1 MDIVKYLIETWHCE
15 VNIQNQKEELPLH
28 IACIRGNLE
37 VAMLVCKCNMNT
49 VTATGDTPLHLA
61 LSDSCHEDLVKFL
74 ILKGLCDFNIP
85 NNEGKLPFHIAC
97 ERHSTE
103 IVRLVG
109 VCDVNARTKSGDNPL
124 HVACRSES
132 YMYSQTAQTTEVV
145 EYLVKERH
153 CDLTIWND
161 NNELLLHIACEMH
174 NKVETVKL
182 LCNGDIN
189 VNTQTFHSGATLL
202 HYA

>member
-1 MDIVKYLIETWHCE
+1 MDNVKYLTETCE
-15 VNIQNQKEELPLH
+15 VNIQNQKEKLPLH

-37 VAMLVCKCNMNT
+37 VAMLVCKCNMNA

-61 LSDSCHEDLVKFL
+61 LSGSCHEDLVKFL
-74 ILKGLCDFNIP
+74 ILKGLRDCNIP
-85 NNEGKLPFHIAC
+85 NNEGELPFHIAC

-109 VCDVNARTKSGDNPL
+109 VCDVNARTKSGDTPL

-145 EYLVKERH
+145 ECLVKERH
-153 CDLTIWND
+153 CALTIRND
-161 NNELLLHIACEMH
+161 NNSSVL
-174 NKVETVKL
+174 
-182 LCNGDIN
+182 
-189 VNTQTFHSGATLL
+189 TFQLKKPSSIQMNCSIP
-202 HYA
+202 